1 MKQISG
7 IFPPIPT
14 PFNQDE
20 ALALNLQQR
29 LIRKLAKLAD
39 GFLILGSNGEAVY
52 LSEAERHEVLESAR
66 EGIPQDKVMIAGTGG
81 EATRTVIM
89 RCQDAAAIGADY
101 VLVVPPFYFKG
112 QMTEAVLNQHYR
124 KVADA
129 SPIPVLL
136 YNVPA
141 ATTIALSANLI
152 ASLADHPNIAGIKD
166 SSGNIA
172 VMTDYAGRVPDRFTI
187 LTGSAPTFLAALSVG
202 AKGGILAVANLIP
215 EVYRQIFDHLS
226 AGRVA
231 EARALQLAYNPLAA
245 AVSSQY
251 GVAGLKAALALQGND
266 MGNVR
271 SPLQP
276 VSDTVLREL
285 ERLLNQV
292 HQMAVG

>member
-29 LIRKLAKLAD
+29 LIRRLAKLAD

-52 LSEAERHEVLESAR
+52 LSEAERHEVLENAR

-101 VLVVPPFYFKG
+101 ALVVPPFYFKG

-226 AGRVA
+226 SGRVA

-245 AVSSQY
+245 AVSGQY

-266 MGNVR
+266 MGSVR

>member
-52 LSEAERHEVLESAR
+52 LSEAERREVLESAR